1 MGERECSFRSRLSKG
16 LKNTKEKNTHKENML
31 SFLDKF
37 AITSNRAL
45 HNNTVPQYYK
55 QNNT

>member
-1 MGERECSFRSRLSKG
+1 MSECDCSFRLKILEG
-16 LKNTKEKNTHKENML
+16 LKQTKQKML

-37 AITSNRAL
+37 AITSNLAL

-55 QNNT
+55 WNNM